1 MDGHTQRH
9 DEEEKPTQTSSL
21 LRIQNETKQSLSRL
35 ISSHTS
41 KTPNAETTQR
51 KNVGSRMK
59 AGEKNQSLTTTKHK
73 PVHDTRPGKQKQK
86 TPEKKKKKEKE
97 QTDDRFTA
105 SIASATSAATEST
118 STSILHR

>member
-86 TPEKKKKKEKE
+86 TPEKKKKKKKKNK
-97 QTDDRFTA
+97 QTID
-105 SIASATSAATEST
+105 SQ
-118 STSILHR
+118 HQ

>member
-9 DEEEKPTQTSSL
+9 DEEEKSTQTSSL

-86 TPEKKKKKEKE
+86 TPEKKKKEKE

-118 STSILHR
+118 STSIFHR

>member
-1 MDGHTQRH
+1 MDKHTQKH
-9 DEEEKPTQTSSL
+9 EEEEESTQTSSL

-73 PVHDTRPGKQKQK
+73 PVHDTRPGKRKQK
-86 TPEKKKKKEKE
+86 TPEKKKKKNK
-97 QTDDRFTA
+97 QTID
-105 SIASATSAATEST
+105 SQ
-118 STSILHR
+118 HQ

>member
-1 MDGHTQRH
+1 MDRHTQKH
-9 DEEEKPTQTSSL
+9 NEEEESTQTISL
-21 LRIQNETKQSLSRL
+21 LRIQNGTKQSLSRL
-35 ISSHTS
+35 ISSHTF
-41 KTPNAETTQR
+41 KTPNVETTQR

-86 TPEKKKKKEKE
+86 TPENKKNKE
-97 QTDDRFTA
+97 QADDRFTA

-118 STSILHR
+118 STRILDR